1 MKTAQ
6 MVDVPSRQ
14 ISQIL
19 TLSFVAHSHHGIDRI
34 YSNGGRAERS
44 TKVIG
49 IEFVDAQVHNG
60 IDAICSNGGRAE
72 PTKEAFDSI
81 SFVAERPTE
90 PYLFISGGR
99 AEPMKKA
106 NENRFFMAHVPL
118 SLSQMLVRVDVPRFE
133 LGASTMPR

>member
-81 SFVAERPTE
+81 
-90 PYLFISGGR
+90 
-99 AEPMKKA
+99 
-106 NENRFFMAHVPL
+106 FF
-118 SLSQMLVRVDVPRFE
+118 
-133 LGASTMPR
+133 